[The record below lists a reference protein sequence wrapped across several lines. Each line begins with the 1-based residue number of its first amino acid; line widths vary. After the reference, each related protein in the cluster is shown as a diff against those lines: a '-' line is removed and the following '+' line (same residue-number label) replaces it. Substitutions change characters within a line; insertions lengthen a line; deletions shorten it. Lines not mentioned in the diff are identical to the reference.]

1 MKRIKLIKKKLSPKV
16 KIQNLVTMTNQIT
29 NNNIRLLKV
38 QYKINKHN
46 LSYPY
51 HFLLVSSFL
60 LYYFNSLH
68 LKKSIHKIHNLF
80 LDNLI

>member
-1 MKRIKLIKKKLSPKV
+1 MNEENKIDKKKLSPKV

-46 LSYPY
+46 FILPLPLS
-51 HFLLVSSFL
+51 LS
-60 LYYFNSLH
+60 
-68 LKKSIHKIHNLF
+68 
-80 LDNLI
+80 

>member
-1 MKRIKLIKKKLSPKV
+1 MNEENKIDKKKLSPKV

-51 HFLLVSSFL
+51 HFLIVSSFP
-60 LYYFNSLH
+60 LYYFSSH
-68 LKKSIHKIHNLF
+68 LKKSIHKIHKLF
-80 LDNLI
+80 LYNLI

>member
-1 MKRIKLIKKKLSPKV
+1 MNEENKIDKKKKLSPKV

-46 LSYPY
+46 LS
-51 HFLLVSSFL
+51 
-60 LYYFNSLH
+60 
-68 LKKSIHKIHNLF
+68 
-80 LDNLI
+80 

>member
-38 QYKINKHN
+38 QYKINN
-46 LSYPY
+46 IIYPTPTT
-51 HFLLVSSFL
+51 FS
-60 LYYFNSLH
+60 
-68 LKKSIHKIHNLF
+68 
-80 LDNLI
+80 